1 MLRLVLRLT
10 LLLLLAPVAMATAAG
25 IAYWTNEDL
34 AERYQV
40 SLRTVRHWRFTGTG
54 PPGIR
59 IGGLVRYD
67 PAEVRAWER
76 EKRRAAEAAR
86 AEVA

>member
-1 MLRLVLRLT
+1 
-10 LLLLLAPVAMATAAG
+10 MATAAG

-40 SLRTVRHWRFTGTG
+40 SISTIRHWRFTRTG
-54 PPGIR
+54 PPGTR
-59 IGGLVRYD
+59 INGLVRYD

-76 EKRRAAEAAR
+76 EQRKADPLRELAREAS
-86 AEVA
+86 